1 MESSL
6 IPIEDMFKLDVLET
20 YLEKYPEDV
29 GKWIEHLGEKMELI
43 HRKQLYRKPSED
55 DIPKNVLMPEIDSE
69 LPENVL
75 VNPESGCIQCKRT
88 WESTA
93 IYPTTTLLC
102 GHKYHTECYF
112 WLSYHDHDRC
122 IYDGCNYAIWDHVR
136 DVERKRKSSKTDTTA
151 VLLNAVRKTTDFKK
165 DIKVFNSYI
174 RMVSNN
180 IALFNKAQTRIKR
193 ELVERNKYN
202 LQLIQNDLNQSVR
215 EVKNMPEFSE
225 TKKIVNR
232 FRKFERGFYHKYHLD
247 LRDLIIHKMVNSMAW
262 KTRYILQRHGTL
274 SPTRYKFGIRIYPG
288 SKSWV

>member
-6 IPIEDMFKLDVLET
+6 IPIDYMFKLDMLET

-43 HRKQLYRKPSED
+43 HEKQLYRKPSED

-122 IYDGCNYAIWDHVR
+122 IYDGCNYAIWEHMR
-136 DVERKRKSSKTDTTA
+136 DVERKRKTSKTDTTT
-151 VLLNAVRKTTDFKK
+151 VLLNAVRKTPDFKN
-165 DIKVFNSYI
+165 DIKVFKSYI
-174 RMVSNN
+174 TKVSSN
-180 IALFNKAQTRIKR
+180 IFLIDKAQKKIKSD
-193 ELVERNKYN
+193 LVERNLYN
-202 LQLIQNDLNQSVR
+202 IQALQNDVNKSI
-215 EVKNMPEFSE
+215 KDAKTIPELSE
-225 TKKIVNR
+225 TKKIVNK
-232 FRKFERGFYHKYHLD
+232 FRKFERTFYHKYHLD
-247 LRDLIIHKMVNSMAW
+247 LRDLMNHRLIKNMSWNV
-262 KTRYILQRHGTL
+262 RRILQRHATL
-274 SPTRYKFGIRIYPG
+274 SPSKYRFRISIYPG